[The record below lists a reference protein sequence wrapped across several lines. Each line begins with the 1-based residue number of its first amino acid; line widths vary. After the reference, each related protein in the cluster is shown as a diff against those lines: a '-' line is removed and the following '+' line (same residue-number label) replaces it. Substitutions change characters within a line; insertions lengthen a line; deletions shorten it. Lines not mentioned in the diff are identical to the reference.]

1 MERSGATLGPTLRQV
16 FSDEDLGTT
25 TASEERHRDVPGG
38 SYTMGV
44 VVLYQETTAMK
55 IINDT
60 DTGTAQRFLWFAG
73 HSPSA
78 PPSGLV
84 QAPRMVSPSVTTLP
98 REQRIDGS
106 ENYVLTVDPAI
117 TEKLRIED
125 AQKRDA
131 YSLGDA
137 NRDSQKPAVVAKVA
151 ALACLIE
158 GRTLITMDDW
168 DLAEEIYASSRA
180 VQDELIELAEEQD
193 RAKRREVAAK
203 AGEADHV
210 RKSFRAE
217 VKRVAESIVRKAQKL
232 GRPVTR
238 REITQTIT
246 SKKRAYIPEALDMAV
261 HETGWLTEKDDKFAV
276 GPVPLDNGS

>member
-1 MERSGATLGPTLRQV
+1 
-16 FSDEDLGTT
+16 
-25 TASEERHRDVPGG
+25 
-38 SYTMGV
+38 
-44 VVLYQETTAMK
+44 
-55 IINDT
+55 
-60 DTGTAQRFLWFAG
+60 
-73 HSPSA
+73 
-78 PPSGLV
+78 
-84 QAPRMVSPSVTTLP
+84 
-98 REQRIDGS
+98 
-106 ENYVLTVDPAI
+106 
-117 TEKLRIED
+117 
-125 AQKRDA
+125 
-131 YSLGDA
+131 
-137 NRDSQKPAVVAKVA
+137 
-151 ALACLIE
+151 
-158 GRTLITMDDW
+158 
-168 DLAEEIYASSRA
+168 
-180 VQDELIELAEEQD
+180 LIELAEEQD